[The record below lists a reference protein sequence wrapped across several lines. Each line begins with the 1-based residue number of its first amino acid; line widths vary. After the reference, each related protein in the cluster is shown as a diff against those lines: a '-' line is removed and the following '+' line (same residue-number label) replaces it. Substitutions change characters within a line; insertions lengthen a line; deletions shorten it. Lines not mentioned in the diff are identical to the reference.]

1 MADAP
6 ASGPSPQPRSAAFRC
21 YIIIFLF
28 DKCMSLYLARMC
40 LQKKFIIILCFIGWL
55 QLEFSVRRVQMNF
68 LHLLSAG
75 AEQRITIHCL
85 NVTIWSHAPSEPP
98 SQNAVWF
105 QAWTG
110 ETLEP
115 DVLADTCWVSVPF
128 KKLAIIQNTLATFT

>member
-1 MADAP
+1 
-6 ASGPSPQPRSAAFRC
+6 
-21 YIIIFLF
+21 
-28 DKCMSLYLARMC
+28 MSLYLARMC
-40 LQKKFIIILCFIGWL
+40 LQKKFRIILCFIGWL

-85 NVTIWSHAPSEPP
+85 NMTIWSHAPSEPL

-128 KKLAIIQNTLATFT
+128 KKLATTWQPSKTPKQPSLKNSHSNLCIMCKEN